1 MKVAV
6 LMSGGVDSTVA
17 ALLLKEQGHEV
28 TGLTM
33 INWNSEVA
41 TQAADV
47 AVALDIPHI
56 VVDLQKQFRE
66 KIIDHF
72 TAVYEQART
81 PNPCVVCNRLIK
93 FGSLLDYA
101 LDLGFDAVATGH
113 YARIEY
119 DATRNRC
126 LLMKGKD
133 LSKDQSYFL
142 YGLSQKQLKHTLFP
156 LGDLTKSEIRNLARE
171 RNLEVAESKDS
182 QEICFIP
189 GDYRDFLQGKLQ
201 FKPGQVVDL
210 QGNILGEHRGLPF
223 YTVGQ
228 RKGLGISGGRPLYVV
243 ALDPE
248 NNRLILDEPQHLYK
262 SSLIAVDNNFIYY
275 ENLDNPLRIE
285 ARIRYRASNAP
296 ALLTPQ
302 RDKILLQFDNPQ
314 RAITPGQSVVYYLG
328 DYVLGGGIIQE

>member
-33 INWNSEVA
+33 INWNTEVA
-41 TQAADV
+41 AQAAD
-47 AVALDIPHI
+47 AAAALDIPHI
-56 VVDLQKQFRE
+56 VVDLQEQFQE
-66 KIIDHF
+66 KVIKYF
-72 TAVYEQART
+72 TSVYEQGQT
-81 PNPCVVCNRLIK
+81 PNPCVVCNRFIK

-101 LDLGFDAVATGH
+101 LDLGFNAIATGH

-119 DATRNRC
+119 DETRDRY
-126 LLMKGKD
+126 LLKKGKD

-142 YGLSQKQLKHTLFP
+142 YGLNQKQLKHTLFP
-156 LGDLTKSEIRNLARE
+156 LGELTKHEIRNIARE

-182 QEICFIP
+182 QEICFIS
-189 GDYRDFLQGKLQ
+189 GDYRDFLQEKLQ
-201 FKPGQVVDL
+201 YKPGQVVDL

-243 ALDPE
+243 ALDTE
-248 NNRLILDEPQHLYK
+248 NNHLILDEPQHLYR
-262 SSLIAVDNNFIYY
+262 SSLAATNNNFIYY
-275 ENLDNPLRIE
+275 KNLDNPLRVE

-302 RDKILLQFDNPQ
+302 GDKIILQFDNPQ

-328 DYVLGGGIIQE
+328 DYVLGGGTIQE

>member
-1 MKVAV
+1 LKVAV

-41 TQAADV
+41 AQAADAA
-47 AVALDIPHI
+47 AVLHIPHI
-56 VVDLQKQFRE
+56 VIDLQE
-66 KIIDHF
+66 KFQEKVINYF
-72 TAVYEQART
+72 TSVYAQGQT
-81 PNPCVVCNRLIK
+81 PNPCVVCNRFIK

-101 LDLGFDAVATGH
+101 LDLDFDVIATGH
-113 YARIEY
+113 YARIKY
-119 DATRNRC
+119 DDTRKRY
-126 LLMKGKD
+126 LLKKGKD
-133 LSKDQSYFL
+133 LAKDQSYFL
-142 YGLSQKQLKHTLFP
+142 YGLNQKQLKHTLFP
-156 LGDLTKSEIRNLARE
+156 LGELTKPEIRNIARE

-182 QEICFIP
+182 QEICFIA
-189 GDYRDFLQGKLQ
+189 GDYRDFLQGRVK

-210 QGNILGEHRGLPF
+210 QGNVLGEHRGLPF

-243 ALDPE
+243 ALDSE
-248 NNRLILDEPQHLYK
+248 NNRLILDDLEHLYA
-262 SSLIAVDNNFIYY
+262 SSLTATNNNFIYY
-275 ENLDNPLRIE
+275 ENLDNPLGVE

-302 RDKILLQFDNPQ
+302 GDKILLQFDNPQ

-328 DYVLGGGIIQE
+328 EYVLGGGTIQ